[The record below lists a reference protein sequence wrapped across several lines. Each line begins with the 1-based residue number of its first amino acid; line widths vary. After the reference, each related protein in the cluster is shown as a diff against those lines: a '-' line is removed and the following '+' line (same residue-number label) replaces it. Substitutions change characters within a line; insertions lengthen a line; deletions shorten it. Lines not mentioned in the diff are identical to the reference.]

1 MFEQTGRSASICN
14 AGLKYGIFFKAPPF
28 PGNEKMNNS
37 KAIII
42 TLALLL
48 VFTSAVTSFAQVD
61 VARRTTAIT
70 YPLDELVIVQFR
82 GTTRFPRMKGEGR
95 IKRTSR
101 NGSEI
106 DLSVSK
112 MPRPFELGAG
122 YATYVLWAISPDGQV
137 DNLGEIKRRGF
148 FEFDSKMS
156 VTTKLQTFAL
166 IITAEPHFLV
176 NRPSQEI
183 MLENLSPYT
192 ATGRVIITTP
202 SIQYFGN
209 SSDYFRDSRTP
220 EIAEVDYSKT
230 PSTILQAK
238 QAVALA
244 RFAGAER
251 DAAVEFKEAESLLFN
266 AENAWRAERPEET
279 VDISA
284 RQAISAA
291 VKAESTAFVR
301 KDAREKRNEK
311 SRSDAETRQAENKY
325 QDALDQIE
333 ALKAELASETRS
345 KELSERDGINY
356 SQQIKE
362 LRAENGRLREE
373 LGRARVEADNAK
385 AKLETAENARRTS
398 DEQRAK
404 AERVNN
410 IIAAQGPLMESLRQ
424 IGTVAKNERGIVVT
438 IPENFWSAI
447 RSTAFAPAADAK
459 LSSLAQILTE
469 NADYRLIIESHTD
482 NRGTEEE
489 LAGLTQQRSQAIG
502 QRLAG
507 FGVADSRIEAKGLA
521 AGIPVAPNTTN
532 LNRAKN
538 RRVQLILVPN
548 I

>member
-1 MFEQTGRSASICN
+1 
-14 AGLKYGIFFKAPPF
+14 
-28 PGNEKMNNS
+28 MNGS
-37 KAIII
+37 KALII
-42 TLALLL
+42 TLALIL
-48 VFTSAVTSFAQVD
+48 VFTSAVTSYAQVD

-70 YPLDELVIVQFR
+70 YPLDDIVIVQFR
-82 GTTRFPRMKGEGR
+82 GTTRFPRMKGEAK

-122 YATYVLWAISPDGQV
+122 YATYVLWAISPEGQV

-176 NRPSQEI
+176 RRPSQEI
-183 MLENLSPYT
+183 MMENLSPYT
-192 ATGRVIITTP
+192 ASGKVITTTP

-220 EIAEVDYSKT
+220 EIAEFDYSKT

-244 RFAGAER
+244 RYAGADR
-251 DAAVEFKEAESLLFN
+251 DAATELQEAESLLLN

-284 RQAISAA
+284 RQAISSA
-291 VKAESTAFVR
+291 VKAESMAFVR
-301 KDAREKRNEK
+301 KEARENRNEK
-311 SRSDAETRQAENKY
+311 TRSDAEIRLAENKY
-325 QDALDQIE
+325 QE
-333 ALKAELASETRS
+333 ALNTIEELKTELANETRS

-373 LGRARVEADNAK
+373 LGRAKVEADNLK
-385 AKLETAENARRTS
+385 ARIESVENERRAS
-398 DEQRAK
+398 DDQRAK
-404 AERVNN
+404 DERINSLQ
-410 IIAAQGPLMESLRQ
+410 AGQGALMQSLRPF
-424 IGTVAKNERGIVVT
+424 GSVARNDRGIVLT
-438 IPENFWSAI
+438 LPENFWSAI
-447 RSTAFAPAADAK
+447 RSTAFAPSADAK
-459 LSSLAQILTE
+459 LSSLAQILTS
-469 NADYRLIIESHTD
+469 NADYRVIIESHTD
-482 NRGTEEE
+482 NRGTAEE

-502 QRLAG
+502 ERLTG
-507 FGVADSRIEAKGLA
+507 FGVAESRIEAKGLA

-532 LNRAKN
+532 ANRAKN

>member
-1 MFEQTGRSASICN
+1 
-14 AGLKYGIFFKAPPF
+14 
-28 PGNEKMNNS
+28 
-37 KAIII
+37 
-42 TLALLL
+42 
-48 VFTSAVTSFAQVD
+48 
-61 VARRTTAIT
+61 
-70 YPLDELVIVQFR
+70 
-82 GTTRFPRMKGEGR
+82 
-95 IKRTSR
+95 
-101 NGSEI
+101 
-106 DLSVSK
+106 
-112 MPRPFELGAG
+112 
-122 YATYVLWAISPDGQV
+122 
-137 DNLGEIKRRGF
+137 
-148 FEFDSKMS
+148 MS

-192 ATGRVIITTP
+192 ATGKVIVTTP

-220 EIAEVDYSKT
+220 EIAEFDYSKT

-244 RFAGAER
+244 RYAGAER
-251 DAAVEFKEAESLLFN
+251 DATIEFQEAESLLAN
-266 AENAWRAERPEET
+266 AENSWRAERPEET

-291 VKAESTAFVR
+291 VKAESTALVR

-325 QDALDQIE
+325 QDALDQIQ

-362 LRAENGRLREE
+362 LRTENGRLREE

-385 AKLETAENARRTS
+385 SRLETVENERRAS
-398 DEQRAK
+398 EEQRAK
-404 AERVNN
+404 QDRVNN
-410 IIAAQGPLMESLRQ
+410 LTAAQGPLMLSLRQ
-424 IGTVAKNERGIVVT
+424 FGTVAKTERGIVVT

-447 RSTAFAPAADAK
+447 RSTAFAPSADAK
-459 LSSLAQILTE
+459 LSSLAQILSE
-469 NADYRLIIESHTD
+469 NADYRVIIESHTD
-482 NRGTEEE
+482 NRGTDDE

-507 FGVADSRIEAKGLA
+507 FGVSESRIEAKGLA

-532 LNRAKN
+532 ASRAKN
-538 RRVQLILVPN
+538 RRVQLILVPS